1 MIRKLDFTE
10 WIDNY
15 LNNQLDPEQRKEFE
29 AETAANK
36 QLLKEVKLHRELE
49 EALTETDVTRL
60 KENLNA
66 ILHSG
71 KPIPRNTEPAFD
83 LLEYYETFNDF
94 NSLIDPKELLNY
106 YESLPKLHIY
116 QHEIAS
122 RENVHPFYREQK
134 SALLREETEEM
145 FADEDLMAEIEEAVG
160 EKDILQLR
168 DNLKQVARSMP
179 DHAYSHQQIDA
190 YLHHLMTEEDQ
201 AAFEKELS
209 LNKRLADDVKLQ
221 KELEE
226 AVRETDVMNLRAQI
240 AGVME
245 TEASYGQNFEE
256 IEQYLE
262 NELAETQRADF
273 ENELYENPD
282 LKADVIL
289 HKEVDLAA
297 AETDIM
303 KLREELRDLDTD
315 MKIRK
320 KKSVIRIDSRI
331 KLKPVFIRYT
341 AAVVILV
348 AFGLSL
354 FSRLQTENS
363 RALYTKYL
371 VQVDAVGVSR
381 SMDENHRYLRLG
393 NELFNTRH
401 YEEAA
406 LLFQMVID
414 KDNSNAIP
422 QFFLANSYQNM
433 KKFPEAIKGYEKVIA
448 HNENTYKEL
457 AEFNIGLCYLVQDDK
472 KRAVSQFRRIL
483 KNGNFYAPEAKAI
496 LRELKPEDVE

>member
-1 MIRKLDFTE
+1 MTHKVDYTE

-15 LNNQLDPEQRKEFE
+15 LNNQLDPEQKKEFE
-29 AETAANK
+29 AEIADNK
-36 QLLKEVKLHRELE
+36 QLLKEVKLHREIE
-49 EALTETDVTRL
+49 DALTEPDVDRF
-60 KENLNA
+60 KKNLNA
-66 ILHSG
+66 ILHSER
-71 KPIPRNTEPAFD
+71 PIPRNTEPTFD

-94 NSLIDPKELLNY
+94 NGLIDPKELLNY

-122 RENVHPFYREQK
+122 REKVHPFYREQK
-134 SALLREETEEM
+134 PALYREEAEEI
-145 FADEDLMAEIEEAVG
+145 FADEALMAELEEAVG

-168 DNLKQVARSMP
+168 DHLKQVARSMP

-190 YLHHLMTEEDQ
+190 YLHRFMTEEDQ

-209 LNKRLADDVKLQ
+209 VNQRLADDVELH

-226 AVRETDVMNLRAQI
+226 AVREPDVMNLRAGI

-245 TEASYGQNFEE
+245 TEASYGQDFEK
-256 IEQYLE
+256 IEQYLV
-262 NELAETQRADF
+262 NELADNKRADF
-273 ENELYENPD
+273 ENELYENRD
-282 LKADVIL
+282 LKVDVTL

-303 KLREELRDLDTD
+303 NLRDELRELDAA

-320 KKSVIRIDSRI
+320 EKSVIRLDSAI
-331 KLKPVFIRYT
+331 KPVLVRYT

-354 FSRLQTENS
+354 FFRLQPVDN

-371 VQVDAVGVSR
+371 VQIDATSVSR
-381 SMDENHRYLRLG
+381 SMEENNRYLRLG
-393 NELFNTRH
+393 NELFNIRR
-401 YEEAA
+401 YEQAV
-406 LLFQMVID
+406 LLFQIVID
-414 KDNSNAIP
+414 KDDSNAIP

-433 KKFPEAIKGYEKVIA
+433 KKFPEAIEGYEKVIA
-448 HNENTYKEL
+448 HHENTYKEL

-483 KNGNFYAPEAKAI
+483 KNGAFYAPEAKAI
-496 LRELKPEDVE
+496 LREIKPEDLE